1 MKAWIS
7 HIGKRLIQRSD
18 GFIHLTLLRDDMRS
32 SASLLILL
40 LLSASISGCLVDDDV
55 VDEGKYIV
63 DESEL
68 IDPEGPDYCGDFDG
82 DGEPDCPLSGYIPDT
97 NPWWCN
103 STGIGGHHVD
113 PSYEGMTK
121 GELSSELCEILTY
134 ELKDAIEWAAQWP
147 TLGDAEDAGYT
158 MAVEYIEGMGTH
170 HVMLNNF
177 SMTSPDFDAEEP
189 EFPGTRIDGVFEHEK
204 PEFLMY
210 GGEDRESQLVG
221 FAWLVHSPA
230 DSPPEGF
237 TGENDWWHRHES
249 LCFRPSD
256 FFMRGADLNDETCEN
271 RDGVNV
277 NLEEYWMVHAWIV
290 RPWLTYDDVF
300 TNHHPC
306 LHEDGPEED
315 LEADCWGEST
325 EHVGH
330 DI

>member
-1 MKAWIS
+1 M
-7 HIGKRLIQRSD
+7 IQESD
-18 GFIHLTLLRDDMRS
+18 GFIPLILLQDDMRS

-40 LLSASISGCLVDDDV
+40 LLSASLSGCMVDDDV

-113 PSYEGMTK
+113 SSYEGMTK

-134 ELKDAIEWAAQWP
+134 ELKDAIEWSAQWP

-177 SMTSPDFDAEEP
+177 SMTSPDFNAEDP
-189 EFPGTRIDGVFEHEK
+189 DFPGTRIDDVFEHEK

-210 GGEDRESQLVG
+210 GGEDRDSQLVG
-221 FAWLVHSPA
+221 FAWLVHAPV

>member
-1 MKAWIS
+1 M
-7 HIGKRLIQRSD
+7 L
-18 GFIHLTLLRDDMRS
+18 RS
-32 SASLLILL
+32 SMRVRAILGVLILVSVPL
-40 LLSASISGCLVDDDV
+40 GGCIGSGGTEDQSRFID
-55 VDEGKYIV
+55 

-68 IDPEGPDYCGDFDG
+68 FDPESPDYCGDFDG

-97 NPWWCN
+97 DPWWCN

-113 PSYEGMTK
+113 LAYEGESK
-121 GELSSELCEILTY
+121 GALSPELCEALTY

-158 MAVEYIEGMGTH
+158 MSVGYTEGMGTH

-177 SMTSPDFDAEEP
+177 SMDDPGFDIDDPYFPD
-189 EFPGTRIDGVFEHEK
+189 TRIDDVFDHER

-210 GGEDRESQLVG
+210 GGEERGSDLVG
-221 FAWLVHSPA
+221 FAWFVRAPT

-237 TGENDWWHRHES
+237 SGSNDWWHRHYS
-249 LCFRPSD
+249 MCFRTSEFLIMGEELSD
-256 FFMRGADLNDETCEN
+256 DVCEDRGGT
-271 RDGVNV
+271 NV
-277 NLEEYWMVHAWIV
+277 NLENYWMVHAWV
-290 RPWLTYDDVF
+290 ERPWLTFDDVF

-306 LHEDGPEED
+306 LHEDGPEQDPGAE
-315 LEADCWGEST
+315 CWGEST

>member
-330 DI
+330 EI

>member
-1 MKAWIS
+1 M
-7 HIGKRLIQRSD
+7 IQGSD
-18 GFIHLTLLRDDMRS
+18 GFIPLTLLQDDMRS
-32 SASLLILL
+32 SASLLVLL
-40 LLSASISGCLVDDDV
+40 LLSASLSGCMVEDDV

-113 PSYEGMTK
+113 SSYEGMTK

-134 ELKDAIEWAAQWP
+134 ELKDAIEWSAQWP

-177 SMTSPDFDAEEP
+177 SMTSPDFNAEEP
-189 EFPGTRIDGVFEHEK
+189 DFPGTRIDDVFEHEK

-210 GGEDRESQLVG
+210 GGEDRDSQLVG
-221 FAWLVHSPA
+221 FAWLVHAPV

>member
-1 MKAWIS
+1 M
-7 HIGKRLIQRSD
+7 IQGSD
-18 GFIHLTLLRDDMRS
+18 GFIPLTLLQDDMRS
-32 SASLLILL
+32 SASLLVLL
-40 LLSASISGCLVDDDV
+40 LLSASLSGCMVEDDV

-113 PSYEGMTK
+113 SSYEGMTK

-134 ELKDAIEWAAQWP
+134 ELKDAIEWSAQWP
-147 TLGDAEDAGYT
+147 PLGDAEDAGYT

-177 SMTSPDFDAEEP
+177 SMTSPDFNAEEP
-189 EFPGTRIDGVFEHEK
+189 DFPGTRIDDVFEHEK

-210 GGEDRESQLVG
+210 GGEDRDSQLVG
-221 FAWLVHSPA
+221 FAWLVHAPV

>member
-1 MKAWIS
+1 M
-7 HIGKRLIQRSD
+7 IQGSD
-18 GFIHLTLLRDDMRS
+18 GFIPLTLLQDDMRS
-32 SASLLILL
+32 SASLLVLL
-40 LLSASISGCLVDDDV
+40 LLSASLSGCMVEDDV

-113 PSYEGMTK
+113 SSYEGMTK

-134 ELKDAIEWAAQWP
+134 ELKDAIEWSAQWP

-177 SMTSPDFDAEEP
+177 SMTSPDFNAEEP
-189 EFPGTRIDGVFEHEK
+189 DFPGTRIDDVFEHEK

-210 GGEDRESQLVG
+210 GGEDRDSQLVG
-221 FAWLVHSPA
+221 FAWLVHAPV

-256 FFMRGADLNDETCEN
+256 FFMRGADINDETCEN

-277 NLEEYWMVHAWIV
+277 NLEEYWMVDAWIV

>member
-1 MKAWIS
+1 
-7 HIGKRLIQRSD
+7 
-18 GFIHLTLLRDDMRS
+18 MRS

-204 PEFLMY
+204 P
-210 GGEDRESQLVG
+210 GV
-221 FAWLVHSPA
+221 
-230 DSPPEGF
+230 
-237 TGENDWWHRHES
+237 
-249 LCFRPSD
+249 SD
-256 FFMRGADLNDETCEN
+256 VWR
-271 RDGVNV
+271 R
-277 NLEEYWMVHAWIV
+277 
-290 RPWLTYDDVF
+290 R
-300 TNHHPC
+300 
-306 LHEDGPEED
+306 
-315 LEADCWGEST
+315 
-325 EHVGH
+325 
-330 DI
+330 

>member
-7 HIGKRLIQRSD
+7 HIGKRLIQGSD

-147 TLGDAEDAGYT
+147 ILGDAEDAGYT

>member
-1 MKAWIS
+1 
-7 HIGKRLIQRSD
+7 
-18 GFIHLTLLRDDMRS
+18 MRS

-306 LHEDGPEED
+306 LHEDGP
-315 LEADCWGEST
+315 
-325 EHVGH
+325 
-330 DI
+330 

>member
-1 MKAWIS
+1 
-7 HIGKRLIQRSD
+7 LIQGSD
-18 GFIHLTLLRDDMRS
+18 GFIPLTLLQDDMRS
-32 SASLLILL
+32 SASLLVLL
-40 LLSASISGCLVDDDV
+40 LLSASLSGCMVEDDV

-113 PSYEGMTK
+113 SSYEGMTK

-134 ELKDAIEWAAQWP
+134 ELKDAIEWSAQWP

-177 SMTSPDFDAEEP
+177 SMTSPDFNAEEP
-189 EFPGTRIDGVFEHEK
+189 DFPGTRIDDVFEHEK

-210 GGEDRESQLVG
+210 GGEDRDSQLVG
-221 FAWLVHSPA
+221 FAWLVHAPV

-256 FFMRGADLNDETCEN
+256 FFMRGADINDETCEN

>member
-1 MKAWIS
+1 M
-7 HIGKRLIQRSD
+7 IQGSD
-18 GFIHLTLLRDDMRS
+18 GFIPLTLLQDDMRS
-32 SASLLILL
+32 SASLLVLL
-40 LLSASISGCLVDDDV
+40 LLSASLSGCMVEDDV

-113 PSYEGMTK
+113 SSYEGMTK

-134 ELKDAIEWAAQWP
+134 ELKDAIEWSAQWP

-177 SMTSPDFDAEEP
+177 SMTSPDFNAEEP
-189 EFPGTRIDGVFEHEK
+189 DFPGTRIDDVFEHEK

-210 GGEDRESQLVG
+210 GGEDRDSQLVG
-221 FAWLVHSPA
+221 FAWLVHAPV

-256 FFMRGADLNDETCEN
+256 FFMRGADINDETCEN

>member
-1 MKAWIS
+1 M
-7 HIGKRLIQRSD
+7 IQGSD
-18 GFIHLTLLRDDMRS
+18 GFIPLTLLQDDMRS
-32 SASLLILL
+32 SASLLVLL
-40 LLSASISGCLVDDDV
+40 LLSASLSGCMVEDDV

-113 PSYEGMTK
+113 SSYEGMTK

-134 ELKDAIEWAAQWP
+134 ELKDAIEWSAQWP

-177 SMTSPDFDAEEP
+177 SMTSPDFNAEEP
-189 EFPGTRIDGVFEHEK
+189 DFPGTRIDDVFEHEK

-210 GGEDRESQLVG
+210 GGEDRDSQLVG
-221 FAWLVHSPA
+221 FAWRVPA
-230 DSPPEGF
+230 PVDSPPEGF

-256 FFMRGADLNDETCEN
+256 FFMRGADINDETCEN

>member
-1 MKAWIS
+1 MNQNFLKWKSQA
-7 HIGKRLIQRSD
+7 
-18 GFIHLTLLRDDMRS
+18 
-32 SASLLILL
+32 
-40 LLSASISGCLVDDDV
+40 

>member
-1 MKAWIS
+1 M
-7 HIGKRLIQRSD
+7 IQRSD

>member
-1 MKAWIS
+1 M
-7 HIGKRLIQRSD
+7 IQESD
-18 GFIHLTLLRDDMRS
+18 GFIPLILLQDDMRS

-40 LLSASISGCLVDDDV
+40 LLSASLSGCMVDDDV

-113 PSYEGMTK
+113 SSYEGMTK

-134 ELKDAIEWAAQWP
+134 ELKDAIEWSAQWP

-177 SMTSPDFDAEEP
+177 SMTSPDFNAEDP
-189 EFPGTRIDGVFEHEK
+189 DFPGTRIDDVFEHEK

-210 GGEDRESQLVG
+210 GGEDRDSQLVG
-221 FAWLVHSPA
+221 FAWLVRAPV

>member
-1 MKAWIS
+1 M
-7 HIGKRLIQRSD
+7 IQGSD
-18 GFIHLTLLRDDMRS
+18 GFIPLTLLQDDMRS
-32 SASLLILL
+32 SASLLVLL
-40 LLSASISGCLVDDDV
+40 LLSASLSGCMVEDDV

-97 NPWWCN
+97 NPGWCN

-113 PSYEGMTK
+113 SSYEGMTK

-134 ELKDAIEWAAQWP
+134 ELKDAIEWSAQWP

-177 SMTSPDFDAEEP
+177 SMTSPDFNAEEP
-189 EFPGTRIDGVFEHEK
+189 DFPGTRIDDVFEHEK

-210 GGEDRESQLVG
+210 GGEDRDSQLVG
-221 FAWLVHSPA
+221 FAWLVHAPV

-256 FFMRGADLNDETCEN
+256 FFMRGADINDETCEN

>member
-18 GFIHLTLLRDDMRS
+18 GFIHLTLLRYGMRS

-177 SMTSPDFDAEEP
+177 SMTSPDFNAEVP
-189 EFPGTRIDGVFEHEK
+189 EFPDTRIDGVFEHEK

>member
-1 MKAWIS
+1 
-7 HIGKRLIQRSD
+7 LIQESD
-18 GFIHLTLLRDDMRS
+18 GFIPLILLQDDMRS

-40 LLSASISGCLVDDDV
+40 LLSASLSGCMVDDDV

-113 PSYEGMTK
+113 SSYEGMTK

-134 ELKDAIEWAAQWP
+134 ELKDAIEWSAQWP

-177 SMTSPDFDAEEP
+177 SMTSPDFNAEDP
-189 EFPGTRIDGVFEHEK
+189 DFPGTRIDDVFEHEK

-210 GGEDRESQLVG
+210 GGEDRDSQLVG
-221 FAWLVHSPA
+221 FAWLVRAPV

>member
-1 MKAWIS
+1 M
-7 HIGKRLIQRSD
+7 
-18 GFIHLTLLRDDMRS
+18 TLLQDDMRS
-32 SASLLILL
+32 SASLLVLL
-40 LLSASISGCLVDDDV
+40 LLSASLSGCMVEDDV

-113 PSYEGMTK
+113 SSYEGMTK

-134 ELKDAIEWAAQWP
+134 ELKDAIEWSAQWP

-177 SMTSPDFDAEEP
+177 SMTSPDFNAEEP
-189 EFPGTRIDGVFEHEK
+189 DFPGTRIADVFEHEK

-210 GGEDRESQLVG
+210 GGEDRDSQLVG
-221 FAWLVHSPA
+221 FAWLVHAPV

-256 FFMRGADLNDETCEN
+256 FFMRGADINDETCEN

>member
-113 PSYEGMTK
+113 PSYGGMTK

>member
-1 MKAWIS
+1 M
-7 HIGKRLIQRSD
+7 IQGSD
-18 GFIHLTLLRDDMRS
+18 GFIPLTLLQDDMRS
-32 SASLLILL
+32 AASLLVLL
-40 LLSASISGCLVDDDV
+40 LLSASLSGCMVEDDV

-63 DESEL
+63 DDSEL

-113 PSYEGMTK
+113 SSYEGMTK

-134 ELKDAIEWAAQWP
+134 ELKDAIEWSAQWP

-177 SMTSPDFDAEEP
+177 SMTSPDFNAEEP
-189 EFPGTRIDGVFEHEK
+189 DFPGTRIDDVFEHEK

-210 GGEDRESQLVG
+210 GGEDRDSQLVG
-221 FAWLVHSPA
+221 FAWLVHAPV

-256 FFMRGADLNDETCEN
+256 FFMRGADINDETCEN

>member
-1 MKAWIS
+1 MI
-7 HIGKRLIQRSD
+7 
-18 GFIHLTLLRDDMRS
+18 LLQDDMRS

-40 LLSASISGCLVDDDV
+40 LLSASLSGCMVDDDV

-113 PSYEGMTK
+113 SSYEGMTK

-134 ELKDAIEWAAQWP
+134 ELKDAIEWSAQWP

-177 SMTSPDFDAEEP
+177 SMTSPDFNAEDP
-189 EFPGTRIDGVFEHEK
+189 DFPGTRIDDVFEHEK

-210 GGEDRESQLVG
+210 GGEDRDSQLVG
-221 FAWLVHSPA
+221 FAWLVRAPV

>member
-1 MKAWIS
+1 
-7 HIGKRLIQRSD
+7 
-18 GFIHLTLLRDDMRS
+18 MRS

-177 SMTSPDFDAEEP
+177 SMTSPDFNAEVP
-189 EFPGTRIDGVFEHEK
+189 EFPDTRIDGVFEHEK

>member
-177 SMTSPDFDAEEP
+177 SMTSPDFNAEVP
-189 EFPGTRIDGVFEHEK
+189 EFPDTRIDGVFEHEK